1 MIEMKNVCIRQGGF
15 ELEDVDLSVADGEY
29 AVLMGPTGCGKTTVL
44 ETICGLRRIRAGSIH
59 IGGVDVTN
67 VSAARRGIGYVPQD
81 RSLFPT
87 MRIDRQI
94 EFGLVARKVPKLER
108 KRRVEELAT
117 LTEITPL
124 LKRYPQGLSGG
135 ERQRIALARAL
146 SFRPRL
152 LCLDEPL
159 SALDDETRSRISNL
173 LQTIHQQEKVTVL
186 HITHNVEDAVRLGTV
201 KFQFEGKQI
210 RRDSVPEAKADRG
223 KN

>member
-94 EFGLVARKVPKLER
+94 EFGLVARKVP
-108 KRRVEELAT
+108 
-117 LTEITPL
+117 
-124 LKRYPQGLSGG
+124 
-135 ERQRIALARAL
+135 
-146 SFRPRL
+146 
-152 LCLDEPL
+152 
-159 SALDDETRSRISNL
+159 
-173 LQTIHQQEKVTVL
+173 
-186 HITHNVEDAVRLGTV
+186 
-201 KFQFEGKQI
+201 
-210 RRDSVPEAKADRG
+210 
-223 KN
+223 